1 MPGVKTQEVDRPIC
15 INHGCSKGVSYTTR
29 DIEGNKR
36 WTVMCGHC
44 IRASQGRGKWAAG
57 VSPWKTGYCSNQ
69 DSHLGF
75 DCTVNYKRHPHFI
88 GMTEVDH
95 KNGDHTDNRKRNLD
109 ELCPMCHRLKSK
121 LSGDLGQ
128 LRTGQRKH
136 GKRKHTVGL
145 SGGLELLMV

>member
-1 MPGVKTQEVDRPIC
+1 
-15 INHGCSKGVSYTTR
+15 
-29 DIEGNKR
+29 
-36 WTVMCGHC
+36 
-44 IRASQGRGKWAAG
+44 
-57 VSPWKTGYCSNQ
+57 
-69 DSHLGF
+69 
-75 DCTVNYKRHPHFI
+75 
-88 GMTEVDH
+88 MTEVDH
-95 KNGDHTDNRKRNLD
+95 KNGDHTDNRNRNLD